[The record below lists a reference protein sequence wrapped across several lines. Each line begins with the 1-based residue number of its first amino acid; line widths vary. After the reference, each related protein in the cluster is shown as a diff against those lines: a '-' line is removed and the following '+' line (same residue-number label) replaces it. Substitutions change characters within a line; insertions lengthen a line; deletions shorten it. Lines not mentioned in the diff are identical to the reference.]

1 MKFILDVHCHTIA
14 SGHAYST
21 VTENALSAYE
31 KGLELIAVTDHAPKM
46 PGSSHKLYFSNLHVI
61 PKYIKD
67 VEILKGA
74 EVNILDKNGT
84 VDLNNNALKKLDI
97 VIASLH
103 IPCIAPM
110 TKEEN
115 TQAMINTMK
124 NPNIHILGHPG
135 DPRYPFDIKEV
146 VYYAKKTNTAIEI
159 NNTSLNPLNPRF
171 GGTETICTILEE
183 CVKQNTC
190 IVLGSDAHYCSDI
203 GNFSNIEKII
213 ENISIPENL
222 ILNTNKELLKKHI
235 GK

>member
-31 KGLELIAVTDHAPKM
+31 KGLELIAITDHAPKM
-46 PGSSHKLYFSNLHVI
+46 PGSSHKLHFSNLHVI
-61 PKYIKD
+61 PKYIKG

-74 EVNILDKNGT
+74 EVNILDKNGN

-110 TKEEN
+110 TEEEN

-135 DPRYPFDIKEV
+135 DPRYPFDIKKV
-146 VYYAKKTNTAIEI
+146 VRCAKETNTAIEI
-159 NNTSLNPLNPRF
+159 NNTSLSPSNPRF
-171 GGTETICTILEE
+171 GGTQTICAILDE
-183 CVKQNTC
+183 CVKQNTY
-190 IVLGSDAHYCSDI
+190 IVFGSDAHYCDDI

-213 ENISIPENL
+213 ENMSVPENL
-222 ILNTNKELLKKHI
+222 ILNTNKDLLKNFI